1 MYCFL
6 DVFCYNK
13 MANAFFTIDRK
24 LLLYCVAKAKSWLC
38 FFSKLKG
45 MRYHMK
51 ELEFNIDL
59 TTGELYRFSMRHTY
73 CSVSGAVGVLISLG
87 SWVICATLSNVG
99 SHGVYRTDHYWLS
112 VHHCAA
118 GHVISEG
125 LEAKETE

>member
-1 MYCFL
+1 
-6 DVFCYNK
+6 
-13 MANAFFTIDRK
+13 
-24 LLLYCVAKAKSWLC
+24 
-38 FFSKLKG
+38 
-45 MRYHMK
+45 MK

-87 SWVICATLSNVG
+87 SWVICAARYQITQLPRQLGDLCGTLSDVG